1 MKYIYLSILVLA
13 SLGYKLF
20 NSPEKTQNQ
29 FFTNDNEDA
38 VITRTVEMDDIR
50 GIALGISA
58 DVSIR
63 QGNSQKIEI
72 TGDEDIINDLN
83 LEEDNGSWEIKF
95 KDRNKKHWNYDKL
108 KIHVTM
114 KELKALAIG
123 GSGNIKG
130 ENKFE
135 VDGKLALA
143 IGGSGNIDLEV
154 DADEIASSVGG
165 SGNMTLS
172 GSAEDIK
179 ISIGGS
185 GDVHAINLKVETCK
199 VAIGGSGNVEIEV
212 TEDLVASIGGSGDV
226 KYKGNPKIK
235 NATSGS
241 GKIRP
246 Y

>member
-1 MKYIYLSILVLA
+1 MKYVYLSILVLA
-13 SLGYKLF
+13 SLGYKI
-20 NSPEKTQNQ
+20 
-29 FFTNDNEDA
+29 FTNSETETPKFEINNNDDA
-38 VITRTVEMDDIR
+38 VVTRTVNMDDIR
-50 GIALGISA
+50 AIGLSISA
-58 DVSIR
+58 NVTIR
-63 QGNSQKIEI
+63 QGNSQQIEI
-72 TGDEDIINDLN
+72 TGDEDIIDDLN
-83 LEEDNGSWEIKF
+83 LEEDNGSWDIKF
-95 KDRNKKHWNYDKL
+95 KDKNSKHRNYDRL
-108 KIHVTM
+108 EIHVTM

-130 ENKFE
+130 ENKFD

-143 IGGSGNIDLEV
+143 IGGSGNIELDV

-172 GSAEDIK
+172 GSADDMK

-185 GDVHAINLKVETCK
+185 GDVHAIDLKVETCK

-212 TEDLVASIGGSGDV
+212 TENLVASIGGSGDI